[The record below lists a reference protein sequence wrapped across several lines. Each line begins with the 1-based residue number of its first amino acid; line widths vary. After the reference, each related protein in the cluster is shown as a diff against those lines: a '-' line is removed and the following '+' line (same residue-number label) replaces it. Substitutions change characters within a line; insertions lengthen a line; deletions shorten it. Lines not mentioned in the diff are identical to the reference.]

1 MCRRSLLVALLPVLV
16 TMMAL
21 APVATAQQAEYM
33 IGAGDI
39 LAVSVWRH
47 ADLDR
52 NIVVRT
58 NGLIT
63 FPPVG
68 ELMAQGMTP
77 TALGRELTLRL
88 RDYTRET
95 NQVTVTIVQFNSQAI
110 FLTGQVAMPG
120 RYSFERLPDILQ
132 VLSEAG
138 GPLPMADLSSVAIV
152 RPSAAGPEVISID
165 LGAYMRG
172 ESADA
177 LPELRPGDTIEFPVS
192 YGGGV
197 TGSGNIYVLGEV
209 NRPGAYPLTEGMDL
223 LQVLAMAGGA
233 TREAALSDV
242 VVVMDAGGNQVAAN
256 VDLNRIT
263 SDGAARPFR
272 LSGGDRIVV
281 PMEGSSIGDVLLSGA
296 GSLLSATTRV
306 LQGYLLYLSVDRTLE
321 DSRLQQQLSS
331 QTQP

>member
-1 MCRRSLLVALLPVLV
+1 MCRRSLLGALLSVLV
-16 TMMAL
+16 TVAVL
-21 APVATAQQAEYM
+21 SPVAGAQQAEYT

-52 NIVVRT
+52 SVVVRT

-77 TALGRELTLRL
+77 TALGRELTQRL

-95 NQVTVTIVQFNSQAI
+95 NQVTVTILQFNSQAI
-110 FLTGQVAMPG
+110 FLTGQVALPG

-152 RPSAAGPEVISID
+152 RPTAAGPEVIPID

-172 ESADA
+172 EMAGA
-177 LPELRPGDTIEFPVS
+177 LPKLRPGDTIEFPAT

-197 TGSGNIYVLGEV
+197 TGSGNVYVLGEV
-209 NRPGAYPLTEGMDL
+209 SRPGAYPLTEGMDL
-223 LQVLAMAGGA
+223 LQALALAGGT
-233 TREAALSDV
+233 TREAKLSDIV
-242 VVVMDAGGNQVAAN
+242 IIMDAGGSQVAAN
-256 VDLNRIT
+256 VNLTRIT
-263 SDGAARPFR
+263 SDGTGSPFR
-272 LSGGDRIVV
+272 LSAGDRIVV
-281 PMEGSSIGDVLLSGA
+281 PMEGTSVGEVLMSGA
-296 GSLLSATTRV
+296 GSLLSATTNV
-306 LQGYLLYLSVDRTLE
+306 LQGYLLYLTIDRTLE
-321 DSRLQQQLSS
+321 N
-331 QTQP
+331 